1 MLCRKLNSNWKAET
15 VRDCFRNR
23 KIKEN
28 GGDKDGY
35 IENPGGR
42 WWESYEKTDKG
53 LPDKKELSGVKVLA
67 NGKLEKKLTVQ
78 AHKFSSS
85 AKEAIEAAGGVC
97 EVL

>member
-1 MLCRKLNSNWKAET
+1 MVDIVPIQKITGCGLLCRKLNSNWKAEK

-42 WWESYEKTDKG
+42 
-53 LPDKKELSGVKVLA
+53 
-67 NGKLEKKLTVQ
+67 
-78 AHKFSSS
+78 
-85 AKEAIEAAGGVC
+85 
-97 EVL
+97 